1 MAQNQTL
8 ITSLCDE
15 INTLIS
21 ETGMLELPMPGL
33 VIFKHTDAHAKT
45 TDVCDAGI
53 SIILQGKK
61 RVTVEGKSYVQS
73 PPNYLTLLTPM
84 PVRFETLEGNTEQPL
99 FGIGIYIN
107 KVKLANVL
115 MRMQHANFNAPRE
128 QFRHHSVIYSSPLE
142 NSLLATLLRILQ
154 TCQHPLEMAV
164 LGESLEDELYFRLLS
179 EPANAPLIEFVHNS
193 GKVHQ
198 ISKAVEYIHQNI
210 QHSTSIDA
218 LAKQVNMSSS
228 GFQKR
233 FKEVM
238 HISPVQYAK
247 QVKLGRA
254 RSLIMQGESVSSA
267 FNSVGYNNAGQF
279 SREYKRHFGVS
290 PSEETKTLVAN

>member
-1 MAQNQTL
+1 
-8 ITSLCDE
+8 
-15 INTLIS
+15 
-21 ETGMLELPMPGL
+21 MLELPMPGL
-33 VIFKHTDAHAKT
+33 VIFKHTDAHEKT

-84 PVRFETLEGNTEQPL
+84 PVRFDTLEGNSDSPL

-115 MRMQHANFNAPRE
+115 MRMQHANFATPTE
-128 QFRHHSVIYSSPLE
+128 QQKHHSVIYSSPLDDE
-142 NSLLATLLRILQ
+142 LLATLLRILR
-154 TCQHPLEMAV
+154 TCQKPLEMAV
-164 LGESLEDELYFRLLS
+164 LDESLEDELYFRLLS
-179 EPANAPLIEFVHNS
+179 QPANAPLIDFVHNS

-198 ISKAVEYIHQNI
+198 ISKAVEFIHQNI
-210 QHSTSIDA
+210 QTATSVEE
-218 LAKQVNMSSS
+218 LAKQVNMSNS

-254 RSLIMQGESVSSA
+254 RSLIMQGKSVSAA

-290 PSEETKTLVAN
+290 PSEETKTSLVN